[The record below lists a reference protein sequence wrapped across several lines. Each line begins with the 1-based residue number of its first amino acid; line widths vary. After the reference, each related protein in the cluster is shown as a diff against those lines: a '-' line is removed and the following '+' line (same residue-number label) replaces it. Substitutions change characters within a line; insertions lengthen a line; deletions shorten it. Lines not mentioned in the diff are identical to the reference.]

1 MLVPRAWACC
11 LPGNSGAHSTLLKE
25 PKWRITDQR
34 AWRMMNG
41 EIDYDRLLKLRL
53 VVARVG
59 EMDLAKWWNTRG
71 QLSGLGS
78 AAVRRGFPRTHY
90 FAQAR
95 SVFAVA
101 DFRCREV
108 FDPPQ
113 SVTLWQLSEA
123 VEEEFEAHWER
134 WLDQAHEWK
143 PFFLELETV
152 KETDLKTAL
161 QWFDLITDED
171 SERFSRLR
179 RSAEGRAVPLPAPFA
194 ATNQDISSLALGF
207 ARGEPG
213 ALAVPY
219 ARLDNA

>member
-1 MLVPRAWACC
+1 MTAA
-11 LPGNSGAHSTLLKE
+11 
-25 PKWRITDQR
+25 RIDF
-34 AWRMMNG
+34 
-41 EIDYDRLLKLRL
+41 DRLLKLRL

-71 QLSGLGS
+71 QLGRLGS
-78 AAVRRGFPRTHY
+78 AAVRRGFPRTHF

-101 DFRCREV
+101 GFRCREV

-113 SVTLWQLSEA
+113 SVTLWQLPEA

-134 WLDQAHEWK
+134 WLDQADQWSS
-143 PFFLELETV
+143 FFLELEAL
-152 KETDLKTAL
+152 KEIELKSVL
-161 QWFDLITDED
+161 QTFNLITDED
-171 SERFSRLR
+171 AELFSRLR
-179 RSAEGRAVPLPAPFA
+179 RSAEGRAVPLPAPFT
-194 ATNQDISSLALGF
+194 ATNREVASLALGF
-207 ARGEPG
+207 ARGAPG